1 MKHRLHSRKCSN
13 GTVQTFQEYDNDK
26 GSVWVALNTVVTHFK
41 TLKYPV
47 PTLVRVLNKLEE
59 MYALCGASV
68 AE

>member
-1 MKHRLHSRKCSN
+1 MQ
-13 GTVQTFQEYDNDK
+13 TVQEYDNDK
-26 GSVWVALNTVVTHFK
+26 GSVWVALNTFVKHFK

-47 PTLVRVLNKLEE
+47 STLVRVLNKLEE

>member
-1 MKHRLHSRKCSN
+1 MQ
-13 GTVQTFQEYDNDK
+13 TVQECDIDK
-26 GSVWVALNTVVTHFK
+26 GSVWVALNTSVTQFK

-59 MYALCGASV
+59 MDALCGASV